1 MLAVLILLPLLV
13 EPSWLDI
20 FRARSISLPFWRQQK
35 SYSPVTRRKNKR
47 KIKKEKKVNESKEQK
62 VSQSKEKQAERNE
75 VNCQQGFELIEGI
88 CVDIDE
94 CATCTHNCQALCQ
107 NCGLVSCATAVLLI
121 TNKKGK
127 GFNLNLEIFT

>member
-13 EPSWLDI
+13 EPSWLEI

-47 KIKKEKKVNESKEQK
+47 KIKKEKKVSESKEK
-62 VSQSKEKQAERNE
+62 KAERNE
-75 VNCQQGFELIEGI
+75 VSCQLGFELVEGV

-94 CATCTHNCQALCQ
+94 CAAGTHTCQALCQ
-107 NCGLVSCATAVLLI
+107 NCGLVSCGGYQCL
-121 TNKKGK
+121 GK
-127 GFNLNLEIFT
+127 GVALYKKNIFLIES